1 MDTTQPKGRLKAF
14 FKHATIHISSTKD
27 HGFPNDS
34 ASAHSIDDD
43 GRSQRSSISAKKDSK
58 LRRIGRGI
66 REWRSKRK
74 RLRGD
79 TRQRTSFNLEG
90 KSFSSSEAS
99 LPQGSFDDEEF
110 SDEDE
115 PLDRL
120 DDHAHE
126 ASEAWRREAPDDKL
140 PCEIIHDEVVVKQS
154 AWEHIIS
161 RANEGQTQSRKELT
175 LPQTSITLPPPP
187 PIYSSL
193 VLPDDLAPR
202 DRNLEPTGIVFRRDR
217 KCAFDFAQSTLSS
230 EPALWTDASHRMVG
244 LKHGDPEHHGG
255 IAVAQKLGQRW
266 EVHSAYT
273 AGFKN
278 SMQLESLAILMALQ
292 RAAQEKRSGALGE
305 GTVYICSDSDFSLSW
320 IEKDLALNI
329 ATRKAVQEQLP
340 FEADVDDLVWESRL
354 SKKLDRRGVSHH
366 NRPKLAV
373 TIGRMILEQYY
384 ELRQLGAWVEFHW
397 VPAHSGLP
405 GNEIADRVAAL
416 SCWWLAKAV
425 PRPAHGTGLVM
436 PLKVL
441 TFDEPWTRHCPHKGQ
456 PQYTAYMALQL
467 LEESKSLHV
476 VILAKA
482 FGPASCHTAI
492 SGNCRVRPGGL
503 ALQEGIPREGIPRE
517 DIPREG
523 VPREVIPREGIPRED
538 ISGKVIP
545 QKLIPREA
553 IPGEIVREDREA
565 KLNPLN
571 PSIRTES
578 PQNHNIAFEL
588 RHVGPMAQPPSPLP
602 QQVRR
607 ERQRKKRPSAYQKL
621 LCVNCWH
628 NGHLIHQCFEKF
640 PEQKAAFPQRYAR
653 YVGRPRLEKVMP
665 GAFQNI
671 ARLHPQLMP
680 QPVHGQDSRYMIGRV
695 GLSPHLTPEQCAM
708 WAVRCQAAQPGRD
721 AAATQSVQDHRRHLR
736 RKYRWDEAHGA
747 AQPDELD

>member
-14 FKHATIHISSTKD
+14 FKHATIRISSTKD
-27 HGFPNDS
+27 PGFPNDS

-74 RLRGD
+74 RLRGN
-79 TRQRTSFNLEG
+79 TGQRTSFNLEG

-99 LPQGSFDDEEF
+99 LPQVSFDDEEF

-115 PLDRL
+115 LLDRS

-126 ASEAWRREAPDDKL
+126 ASEAWRREAPEDKL
-140 PCEIIHDEVVVKQS
+140 PCEIIHDEVVVKES
-154 AWEHIIS
+154 AREHAIS
-161 RANEGQTQSRKELT
+161 RANEGQTQSRKEAT

-202 DRNLEPTGIVFRRDR
+202 DRSLEPTGIVFRRDR

-244 LKHGDPEHHGG
+244 LKHCDPEHHGG

-305 GTVYICSDSDFSLSW
+305 GTVYVCSDSDFSLYW

-340 FEADVDDLVWESRL
+340 FEADVDDLEWESRL
-354 SKKLDRRGVSHH
+354 SKKLDQRGVSHH

-373 TIGRMILEQYY
+373 TIGQMILEKYY

-397 VPAHSGLP
+397 VPAHCGLP

-441 TFDEPWTRHCPHKGQ
+441 TFDEPWTRYCPHKGQ

-476 VILAKA
+476 VILTKSI
-482 FGPASCHTAI
+482 GPASCNTAI
-492 SGNCRVRPGGL
+492 VGNCRVRPGGL
-503 ALQEGIPREGIPRE
+503 ALQEGITQEG
-517 DIPREG
+517 IPREG
-523 VPREVIPREGIPRED
+523 VPGEGVPGE
-538 ISGKVIP
+538 GVP
-545 QKLIPREA
+545 GEFV
-553 IPGEIVREDREA
+553 PGEIVPGEVVPEDGAA
-565 KLNPLN
+565 KLI
-571 PSIRTES
+571 PSYPSTRMGS
-578 PQNHNIAFEL
+578 PPNHNTAFEL
-588 RHVGPMAQPPSPLP
+588 RHVGPIPQPPSPLP

-607 ERQRKKRPSAYQKL
+607 ERQRKKRPSAYKKL

-640 PEQKAAFPQRYAR
+640 PEQKVAFPQRFAR

-671 ARLHPQLMP
+671 ARLYPQLMS
-680 QPVHGQDSRYMIGRV
+680 QPIHGQDSRYMVGRV
-695 GLSPHLTPEQCAM
+695 GLSPHLTPEQCAA
-708 WAVRCQAAQPGRD
+708 WAVRCQAAQMGRD
-721 AAATQSVQDHRRHLR
+721 AAAAQSVQDYRQHLR
-736 RKYRWDEAHGA
+736 RKYRWGEAQGA
-747 AQPDELD
+747 AQLDELD

>member
-14 FKHATIHISSTKD
+14 FKHATIRISSTKD

-126 ASEAWRREAPDDKL
+126 HEASEAWRREAPDDKL

-154 AWEHIIS
+154 PREHAIS
-161 RANEGQTQSRKELT
+161 RANEGQTQSRKEVT
-175 LPQTSITLPPPP
+175 LPQTLITLPPPP

-202 DRNLEPTGIVFRRDR
+202 DRNLKPTGIVFRRDR

-230 EPALWTDASHRMVG
+230 EHALWTDASHRMVG
-244 LKHGDPEHHGG
+244 LKRGGPEHHGG

-273 AGFKN
+273 AGVTN
-278 SMQLESLAILMALQ
+278 SMQLESLAILMALR
-292 RAAQEKRSGALGE
+292 RAVQEKRSGALGE
-305 GTVYICSDSDFSLSW
+305 GTVYICSDSDFSLQM

-329 ATRKAVQEQLP
+329 ATRKAVQGALP
-340 FEADVDDLVWESRL
+340 FEADMDDLECESRL
-354 SKKLDRRGVSHH
+354 FKKLDRLGVFRFGNHD
-366 NRPKLAV
+366 RPEKQMAIR
-373 TIGRMILEQYY
+373 IGRGILEQYY
-384 ELRQLGAWVEFHW
+384 ELRKLGAWVEFHW

-405 GNEIADRVAAL
+405 GNEIADRMAAL
-416 SCWWLAKAV
+416 SCWWLAKV
-425 PRPAHGTGLVM
+425 VLRPAQGIGLVII

-441 TFDEPWTRHCPHKGQ
+441 TFDEPWTRYCPHKGQ

-467 LEESKSLHV
+467 LEETKMP
-476 VILAKA
+476 IIIFTKA
-482 FGPASCHTAI
+482 IEPASRNTTI
-492 SGNCRVRPGGL
+492 VGPGGL
-503 ALQEGIPREGIPRE
+503 ALQPASKSTCPLLQPPSARPFPEQITPAEGIPEEVIPE
-517 DIPREG
+517 EVI
-523 VPREVIPREGIPRED
+523 PREVIPREVIPRE
-538 ISGKVIP
+538 VIP
-545 QKLIPREA
+545 QEVIPRGVVPREVILREG
-553 IPGEIVREDREA
+553 IPQEGILRE
-565 KLNPLN
+565 
-571 PSIRTES
+571 
-578 PQNHNIAFEL
+578 
-588 RHVGPMAQPPSPLP
+588 
-602 QQVRR
+602 
-607 ERQRKKRPSAYQKL
+607 
-621 LCVNCWH
+621 
-628 NGHLIHQCFEKF
+628 
-640 PEQKAAFPQRYAR
+640 EQKVAFPQRYAR